1 MIYYSNGGFSHSDV
15 YDMPIYLRNFY
26 VQKLVEIKKTEQKE
40 AEKAMNK
47 AKSSGPSR
55 PSIPRR

>member
-26 VQKLVEIKKTEQKE
+26 YKKLTEAKKEEKKQADKIKNQSKPQ
-40 AEKAMNK
+40 
-47 AKSSGPSR
+47 GISR
-55 PSIPRR
+55 PSVPRK